1 MVLRTVMMS
10 SALGYRLF
18 QSLDAGLT
26 FIFTPLAPIGGATPT
41 FDFLIIVEASMSV
54 FSDFKYSLLWI
65 ETTLLG
71 QAGVYLH

>member
-26 FIFTPLAPIGGATPT
+26 FIFTPLAPIGGAIPT
-41 FDFLIIVEASMSV
+41 FDFLIIVEA
-54 FSDFKYSLLWI
+54 
-65 ETTLLG
+65 
-71 QAGVYLH
+71 